1 MAYLLSWKRYIIYN
15 YKKQHKKISEH
26 FIFQIGGPLSLREL
40 GYQCI
45 YIFAIF
51 FIKECKLLC
60 DAKRK
65 VDMNDFADDDE
76 EGCYD
81 YSLLTAL
88 R

>member
-1 MAYLLSWKRYIIYN
+1 MKWVINL
-15 YKKQHKKISEH
+15 
-26 FIFQIGGPLSLREL
+26 
-40 GYQCI
+40 
-45 YIFAIF
+45 YIFAII

-65 VDMNDFADDDE
+65 IDMNDFADDDE

-88 R
+88 RYIITDYRI